1 MSGKISRCNGGF
13 GFRFSVEDSGYV
25 VSDLGLRRCVAHGRG
40 TEAQGATSLIL
51 VAEFIVGNTIAKSV
65 KCIHSATKY
74 LGSMNSN
81 SIYFDPKVPM

>member
-1 MSGKISRCNGGF
+1 MSGKISTCNGGF

-25 VSDLGLRRCVAHGRG
+25 VSDLGLRRCVTA
-40 TEAQGATSLIL
+40 EAQGATSLIL
-51 VAEFIVGNTIAKSV
+51 AAEFIVGNTIAKSV